1 MSCSEIDI
9 LLDDYVDGELGSVER
24 RQVEAHVASCAGC
37 RGALEELRRL
47 QHAVR
52 ALPRGLPPER
62 DLLPGVRS
70 GVRRRPRLGLAGFG
84 VAAAAAVLVVAL
96 GAWLGLRE
104 RVPVTPVTDEAPA
117 TSGNALPAAALTL
130 SEFEAAELEYE
141 RAAARLLEVLEAR
154 RDALSPETR
163 RIVTENLQVID
174 LAIEKARAA
183 LEADPTDARNGHTLN
198 ALHRQKVELLWR
210 LSRVSS

>member
-1 MSCSEIDI
+1 MSCSDI
-9 LLDDYVDGELGSVER
+9 ETLLDDYVDGDLAERER
-24 RQVEAHVASCAGC
+24 RAVEEHVEACAGC
-37 RGALEELRRL
+37 GAALDELQRL
-47 QHAVR
+47 AQAIER
-52 ALPRGLPPER
+52 LPRGLSPER
-62 DLLPGVRS
+62 DLLPGIRDAVGSHAGGRA
-70 GVRRRPRLGLAGFG
+70 RPRLRPLAGL
-84 VAAAAAVLVVAL
+84 AAAAALTGLVV
-96 GAWLGLRE
+96 WIGLRE
-104 RVPVTPVTDEAPA
+104 AGRPAAPPA
-117 TSGNALPAAALTL
+117 TDGRELPAAELAL

-154 RDALSPETR
+154 RAGLSPETR

-183 LEADPTDARNGHTLN
+183 LAADPTDARNGHTLN

>member
-9 LLDDYVDGELGSVER
+9 LLDDYVVGVLGSVER

-104 RVPVTPVTDEAPA
+104 RVPVTDGAPA

>member
-9 LLDDYVDGELGSVER
+9 LLDDYVDGDLGSVER

-52 ALPRGLPPER
+52 ALPRGLLPER
-62 DLLPGVRS
+62 DLLPGVLR
-70 GVRRRPRLGLAGFG
+70 GVRRRPPLALAGYG
-84 VAAAAAVLVVAL
+84 AAAAAAVLVLAL

-104 RVPVTPVTDEAPA
+104 RGPAVAPSTA
-117 TSGNALPAAALTL
+117 SGSALPAAALTL